1 MKLVR
6 CENGHFFDA
15 ERFTVCPHCNP
26 SVANAAQ
33 PQQPQPRQP
42 QNAPVPQKPQ
52 NSTSTP
58 SQRLTDVVND
68 AKDSEDL
75 EKTIG
80 YFGEVSFEPVV
91 GWLVAIEGKHFGEDF
106 KLKTGRN
113 FIGRAPGMDV
123 QLSSDSSVSRERHAI
138 VLYEPKNNIF
148 LVQPGDSKELF
159 YLNDSV
165 VLSPEKIKSGD
176 VLTIGAS
183 KLLFVPCCTEAFN
196 WDMVKKEEKE

>member
-1 MKLVR
+1 MKLIR
-6 CENGHFFDA
+6 CENGHFYDA
-15 ERFTVCPHCNP
+15 ERFSVCPHCNP
-26 SVANAAQ
+26 DAAKAA
-33 PQQPQPRQP
+33 PQPNR
-42 QNAPVPQKPQ
+42 APAFTEEKKEVAPA
-52 NSTSTP
+52 STP
-58 SQRLTDVVND
+58 AQRLDDIVNE

-80 YFGEVSFEPVV
+80 YFGEISFEPVV

-113 FIGRAPGMDV
+113 FVGRSPGMDV
-123 QLSSDSSVSRERHAI
+123 QLAQDGSVSRERHAI

-165 VLSPEKIKSGD
+165 VLSPEKLQSGD
-176 VLTIGAS
+176 ILSIGNT
-183 KLLFVPCCTEAFN
+183 KLLFIPCCTDKFN
-196 WDMVKKEEKE
+196 WDMVKKDAE